1 VGRRGLDAVVQQHA
15 SLVSSLVS
23 DVELH
28 LSGSALVSGLDADD
42 VDLVG
47 LVADVPKA
55 AALLRAVYPP
65 LYEEQWSD
73 DWAAF
78 RSPGSPQVDL
88 VLTTRGSKWDAH
100 HRLAWDLLQRDGV
113 LLAEYHAMKQ
123 ERTRYA
129 ERKREFFERVVRLLR
144 GSSDGAA

>member
-1 VGRRGLDAVVQQHA
+1 VHEHA
-15 SLVSSLVS
+15 SLVSSLLT
-23 DVELH
+23 DAELH
-28 LSGSALVSGLDADD
+28 LSGSALVSGLDAED

-55 AALLRAVYPP
+55 AAILRAVYPP

-78 RSPGSPQVDL
+78 RSPGPPHVDL

-100 HRLAWDLLQRDGV
+100 HRLAWHLLQRDDV
-113 LLAEYHAMKQ
+113 LLAEYHAMKKDKAH
-123 ERTRYA
+123 YA

-144 GSSDGAA
+144 RSSDGAA

>member
-1 VGRRGLDAVVQQHA
+1 VERHDLEAVVQQHT
-15 SLVSSLVS
+15 SLVSSVVNN
-23 DVELH
+23 VELH
-28 LSGSALVSGLDADD
+28 LCGSAVVPELDADD

-47 LVADVPKA
+47 LTADVPKA

-100 HRLAWDLLQRDGV
+100 HRLAWHLLQRDEV
-113 LLAEYHAMKQ
+113 LLAEYHTLKQ
-123 ERTRYA
+123 D
-129 ERKREFFERVVRLLR
+129 RLLR
-144 GSSDGAA
+144 ASSDGTT